1 MGSTKKGSFGQSYHG
16 SGYHSSNMLGIT
28 VELPTSLTREENFVS
43 MRKEGLVDCISE
55 EN

>member
-1 MGSTKKGSFGQSYHG
+1 MGSKKKGSFGQSSHRR
-16 SGYHSSNMLGIT
+16 GYHSSNMLGIT
-28 VELPTSLTREENFVS
+28 VELPTSLTREEKLAS